1 MLLMEW
7 VEVLSIVL
15 GSGIASSLVTH
26 ILTKRKRGIEDEGAE
41 DDVLMKEIQFLTER
55 QNMLN
60 TQLNDAMKRELEHMG
75 KISELS
81 ATIDGLKREIE
92 KLKNSEHGE
101 HGEKPQPKPQQTEN
115 QNPK

>member
-1 MLLMEW
+1 MEW
-7 VEVLSIVL
+7 IEVLSIVL
-15 GSGIASSLVTH
+15 SSGIASSLVTH

-60 TQLNDAMKRELEHMG
+60 TQLNDAMKRELEHMT

-81 ATIDGLKREIE
+81 ATIEGLKREVE
-92 KLKNSEHGE
+92 ELKHGEHGE
-101 HGEKPQPKPQQTEN
+101 HGEQPEPKPNEN
-115 QNPK
+115 QKPK

>member
-1 MLLMEW
+1 MEW

-60 TQLNDAMKRELEHMG
+60 TQLNEAMKRELEHMS

-81 ATIDGLKREIE
+81 ATIEGLKREVE
-92 KLKNSEHGE
+92 ELKHGEHGE
-101 HGEKPQPKPQQTEN
+101 HGEQPKRNPNEN
-115 QNPK
+115 QKPN

>member
-1 MLLMEW
+1 MEW
-7 VEVLSIVL
+7 IEVLSIVL

-55 QNMLN
+55 QNLLN
-60 TQLNDAMKRELEHMG
+60 TQLNEAMKRELEHMT

-81 ATIDGLKREIE
+81 QTIDRMASEIE
-92 KLKNSEHGE
+92 KLKHGEHGE
-101 HGEKPQPKPQQTEN
+101 HGEQPEPTKLKIK
-115 QNPK
+115 NPTNI